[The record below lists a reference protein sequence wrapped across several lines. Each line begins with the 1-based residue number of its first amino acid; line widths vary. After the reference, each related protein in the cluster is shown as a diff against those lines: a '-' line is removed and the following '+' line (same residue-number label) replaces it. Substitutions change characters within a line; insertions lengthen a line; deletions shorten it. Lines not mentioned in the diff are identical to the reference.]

1 MLCNLATQILYT
13 SARDLDPRM
22 PMMDCAIEE
31 ENTIIVKLGQ
41 CKMFKN
47 EGRTI
52 IDGNK
57 VNKPRETECKQIES
71 AIEIE

>member
-31 ENTIIVKLGQ
+31 EYTIIAKLGQ

-47 EGRTI
+47 DRRTI

-57 VNKPRETECKQIES
+57 VNKPRQRDRV
-71 AIEIE
+71 